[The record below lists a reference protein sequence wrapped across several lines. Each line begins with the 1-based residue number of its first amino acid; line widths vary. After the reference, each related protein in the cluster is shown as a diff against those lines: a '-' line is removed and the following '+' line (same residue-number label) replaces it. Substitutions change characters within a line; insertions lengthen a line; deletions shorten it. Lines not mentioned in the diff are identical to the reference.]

1 MENLLGFTLERMRE
15 EFLKR
20 GQSQYRAKQVFNW
33 IYQRGILSF
42 DAMTD
47 VSKAFREELKRDFC
61 LALPTVFAKQEGND
75 GTIKLLLEMEDGSK
89 VEEVMMPYDYGSPI
103 CVSSEVGCSMGC
115 AFCAS
120 GLLKKKRGLTASEM
134 VGELLVMNKVLSPYG
149 LRATHI
155 NVMGTGEP
163 FDNYDAVMDF
173 IRIANAQEGLA
184 IGARHIT
191 VSTCGLPDGIRRY
204 GKEGLQTN
212 LAISLHAPNDAIR
225 NRIMPISRAFPLD
238 KLIDAIKDYLS
249 SSGRRVT
256 FEYILLDGLND
267 SDECADEL
275 SSLIRDNGLFAYVN
289 LIPYNEVKEM
299 PFRRSKRVKQFHDR
313 LLRKGINATVRKEF
327 GGGIDAACGQ
337 LRVKVERGNGE

>member
-61 LALPTVFAKQEGND
+61 LALPTVFAKQEGSD

-120 GLLKKKRGLTASEM
+120 GLLKKKRGLSASEM
-134 VGELLVMNKVLSPYG
+134 VGELLVMNQVLSPYG

-184 IGARHIT
+184 
-191 VSTCGLPDGIRRY
+191 PRRFRCA
-204 GKEGLQTN
+204 G
-212 LAISLHAPNDAIR
+212 
-225 NRIMPISRAFPLD
+225 
-238 KLIDAIKDYLS
+238 LS
-249 SSGRRVT
+249 SHPINRSVPACRRWSPRQHRC
-256 FEYILLDGLND
+256 FR
-267 SDECADEL
+267 C
-275 SSLIRDNGLFAYVN
+275 
-289 LIPYNEVKEM
+289 
-299 PFRRSKRVKQFHDR
+299 FRRRWEER
-313 LLRKGINATVRKEF
+313 LRP
-327 GGGIDAACGQ
+327 AAQHRHLQQ
-337 LRVKVERGNGE
+337 LHQ